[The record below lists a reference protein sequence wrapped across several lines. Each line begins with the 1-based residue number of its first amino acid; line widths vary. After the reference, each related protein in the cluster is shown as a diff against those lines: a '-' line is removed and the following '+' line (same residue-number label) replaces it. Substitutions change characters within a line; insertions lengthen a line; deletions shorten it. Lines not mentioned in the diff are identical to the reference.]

1 MGFSY
6 ALHTS
11 FEQTVPESS
20 AAGTHSARGRVGRGF
35 GAQRSVP
42 HYLLLPQP
50 AKWGGKQ
57 RLGDSWLLGGC
68 WWLLQHR

>member
-35 GAQRSVP
+35 GTQRSVP